1 VGSDEANDDAFLELA
16 RLALGTDAGDEAMYQ
31 RLLRRGMQQTRE
43 RQ

>member
-1 VGSDEANDDAFLELA
+1 MGGDEANDDDFLKLA
-16 RLALGTDAGDEAMYQ
+16 RLALGNAAGDEAMYQ